1 MKILISLFAVLLLQ
15 STFANSRY
23 VNLFSRTGNDDDETA
38 MLDINPTDIVE
49 LVGSGRDTA
58 SVWFERT
65 ITDRINISYDAT
77 KRQNWIFTGYSK
89 IRTTATGGITLKI
102 TPIANVAAIS
112 KPIILPPTS
121 AGDAKWNVQLQVST
135 DLTNWEDVVPGE
147 FLGSD
152 KARFFRIKTTTGGV
166 E

>member
-23 VNLFSRTGNDDDETA
+23 VNLFSRTGNDDVETA
-38 MLDINPTDIVE
+38 LFDINPTDIVE
-49 LVGSGRDTA
+49 IVGSGQDTA
-58 SVWFERT
+58 TVWLERT
-65 ITDRINISYDAT
+65 LADRISLSYNPE
-77 KRQNWIFTGYSK
+77 KRRNWVFTGYNR
-89 IRTTATGGITLKI
+89 IRCAARNGVTFKI
-102 TPIANVAAIS
+102 TPVANVAAIS